1 MPERR
6 RAQRKT
12 ISYYIQVMDAATQEV
27 IGNLVDVSSVGIMI
41 DGRNP
46 LPIDKVIR
54 VRMDTTPEVASV
66 LHIEFSA
73 RVKWCQA
80 DTFTPGIY
88 DVGLEIVQISPTN
101 ADILKRIADKYGA
114 KDTSFRF

>member
-1 MPERR
+1 MTERR

-12 ISYYIQVMDAATQEV
+12 ISYYIQVVDATTQEV

-46 LPIDKVIR
+46 LPIDKTLRI
-54 VRMDTTPEVASV
+54 RMDTTAEVANV
-66 LHIEFSA
+66 PHIEFTA

-88 DVGLEIVQISPTN
+88 DVGLELVQISPVN
-101 ADILKRIADKYGA
+101 AESLARIASKYGT
-114 KDTSFRF
+114 KESSFRF